1 MNLRRTQ
8 SAVDD
13 NPAGSAVTLAWLLYP
28 RRRAFSYRLT
38 QLRRNGRL
46 QLAGLTVLAALF
58 STGIFILV
66 YRALAYFLG
75 FPEFGSILTY
85 KLLSMILVVFF
96 SVLTFSNVVT
106 ALSTYYLSEDLD
118 RIIAAPVPAHLFFY
132 GRFVDTVLES
142 SWMIVMFAVPAFLAY
157 GVAHAAG
164 VDFYLLAALTL
175 PPFLVIPAAIGVAV
189 TSVLVNVFP
198 ARRTREVLV
207 LLAIVAFALVYL
219 VLRLLQPE
227 RLLHPESSMGFVQ
240 FLTGLDTPS
249 SKLLPTTWAAEA
261 LHRALH
267 GEPGAAAFYWLV
279 LVSTAGAFTVL
290 CEMLTTRLYLSGWTK
305 AQEGRKARFTRRPA
319 WERLV
324 ALATAP
330 LGEQMRLL
338 VIKELRTFFR
348 DTSQWSQLVLLLALV
363 VVYVYNFRVIPLG
376 DAGLTTF
383 YFRNVIAFFNLAL
396 AGFVIAA
403 VAVRFVYPSI
413 SLEGRYLW
421 ITRSGP
427 VEIGR
432 VWWSKFWI
440 ALLPLLVLGQVL
452 ALATNYYLDVV
463 PMMTWLSSVTL
474 LAITPGLVALGLAI
488 GATYPHFGA
497 DSASKVAASAGGLIY
512 MIVCVAFIGGV
523 VCLEAWPVY
532 SFFTH
537 RLYETPMSASVRL
550 SMAASLGSALALS
563 IGVFVVSARV
573 GIRRLRALEI

>member
-1 MNLRRTQ
+1 MNGQLPGAT
-8 SAVDD
+8 A
-13 NPAGSAVTLAWLLYP
+13 TLGWLLYP
-28 RRRAFSYRLT
+28 RRRAFNYRVT
-38 QLRRNGRL
+38 QLWRSGRL
-46 QLAGLTVLAALF
+46 QLAGLTILAALF
-58 STGIFILV
+58 STGVFYLV
-66 YRALAYFLG
+66 HRALAYFLG

-85 KLLSMILVVFF
+85 KLLNMIFVVFF

-106 ALSTYYLSEDLD
+106 ALSTFYLSEELD
-118 RIIAAPVPAHLFFY
+118 RIVAAPVPAHVFFY

-157 GVAHAAG
+157 GVAHGAG
-164 VDFYLLAALTL
+164 PDFYLLAALTL
-175 PPFLVIPAAIGVAV
+175 PPFLVIPAALGVAV

-219 VLRLLQPE
+219 ILRLVQPE
-227 RLLHPESSMGFVQ
+227 RLLHPETSLSFVQ

-249 SKLLPTTWAAEA
+249 SMLLPTTWAAET
-261 LHRALH
+261 LHRVLH
-267 GEPGAAAFYWLV
+267 GSRNTAAFYWLV
-279 LVSTAGAFTVL
+279 LASTAAAFTVL
-290 CEMLTTRLYLSGWTK
+290 CELLTTRLYLSGWTK
-305 AQEGRKARFTRRPA
+305 SQEGRKARFTRQPL
-319 WERLV
+319 WERFV
-324 ALATAP
+324 AVVTVP
-330 LGEQMRLL
+330 LGGQIRLL

-376 DAGLTTF
+376 DEALTTF

-421 ITRSGP
+421 IARSGP
-427 VEIGR
+427 VELSR

-440 ALLPLLVLGQVL
+440 ALLPLVVLGQIL
-452 ALATNYYLDVV
+452 SLATNYYLDVI
-463 PMMTWLSSVTL
+463 PMMSWLSSATL
-474 LAITPGLVALGLAI
+474 LAITPGLVALGLAV
-488 GATYPHFGA
+488 GVTYPHLGA

-512 MIVCVAFIGGV
+512 MILCVAFIGGV

-532 SFFTH
+532 TFFMH
-537 RLYETPMSASVRL
+537 RLYELPLSTSTRL
-550 SMAASLGSALALS
+550 GVGASLGSALALAVV
-563 IGVFVVSARV
+563 VFVVSVRI
-573 GIRRLRALEI
+573 GIRRLYALEI